1 MNNAVAWF
9 QVGDY
14 VVAAGVLLICATWFL
29 ARQLNII
36 RLEIATRIVEADAR
50 LRALEESIADLKK
63 RLAGSDC

>member
-1 MNNAVAWF
+1 MSNTIAWF

-14 VVAAGVLLICATWFL
+14 VVGAGVLLICLTWFL
-29 ARQLNII
+29 ARQLNSI

-50 LRALEESIADLKK
+50 LKALEESIADLKK